1 MNNHDCSYRRLD
13 AKTRNQQ
20 QQQEKL
26 GAALGLRPS
35 VTPSF
40 WDNKNWKEDDNM
52 KKMLN

>member
-1 MNNHDCSYRRLD
+1 MNNHHCSYRRLD

-20 QQQEKL
+20 EKM
-26 GAALGLRPS
+26 GAALGLRPA
-35 VTPSF
+35 VIPSF